1 MKGVSF
7 DNEGTCVF
15 SSFPLDTRDVCTLTL
30 FILVTLQEPFPS
42 VTLQDVYTLTL
53 FILGFLGL
61 RSAGEGGYLPRPLVY
76 LQTTY
81 GMGLLLWQITMA
93 NLSLMTNGMA
103 LRLCICI
110 NQLKMKLLEHT
121 FL

>member
-15 SSFPLDTRDVCTLTL
+15 SSFPLDTRDVYTLTL

-61 RSAGEGGYLPRPLVY
+61 RSAGEGAICPVLWFIYKLLMVWGYY
-76 LQTTY
+76 Y
-81 GMGLLLWQITMA
+81 GKLLWQIYH
-93 NLSLMTNGMA
+93 S
-103 LRLCICI
+103 
-110 NQLKMKLLEHT
+110 
-121 FL
+121 

>member
-1 MKGVSF
+1 MKGVLF

-15 SSFPLDTRDVCTLTL
+15 SSFPLDTLDVYTLTL

-110 NQLKMKLLEHT
+110 NQLKMKLLEQT